1 MIHLTSGI
9 GLVFEV
15 GFAVFCFVDVLL
27 AKETAVRRVPRW
39 AWAVGILVFP
49 LAGGAGYLAAGR
61 ARRAVERQR
70 AAAGATSAAGGTAT
84 ATAVAAGPTTAA
96 AADGA
101 HDAVLLGQLRELN
114 EEHEAMLTRWEDD
127 LRRREEQLRAETTRI
142 GGTAAA

>member
-15 GFAVFCFVDVLL
+15 GFALFCFVDVLL
-27 AKETAVRRVPRW
+27 AREAAVRLVPRW
-39 AWAVGILVFP
+39 VWAVAILVFP
-49 LAGGAGYLAAGR
+49 IAGGAGYLVAGR
-61 ARRAVERQR
+61 ARRAAERR
-70 AAAGATSAAGGTAT
+70 AAAGATPAAGD
-84 ATAVAAGPTTAA
+84 ATAVTTAPAGPTTAA

-114 EEHEAMLTRWEDD
+114 EEHEAMLARWEDD
-127 LRRREEQLRAETTRI
+127 LRRREEQLRAATARI